1 MAKMLHM
8 CVGVTD
14 MARSE
19 RFYKDVLDLDVRDRY
34 ANEAGWTISYLS
46 NGESAMELEL
56 VVWKTP
62 GLTYAPPGQDIHV
75 AVAVDDLEAE
85 HARVSKIARTEAI
98 TPVVFD
104 GREVARYFF
113 AADPDGNWIEF
124 MSGDG
129 RFG

>member
-62 GLTYAPPGQDIHV
+62 GLTYAPPGQDTTLHD
-75 AVAVDDLEAE
+75 ANLKRAD
-85 HARVSKIARTEAI
+85 
-98 TPVVFD
+98 
-104 GREVARYFF
+104 
-113 AADPDGNWIEF
+113 AAD
-124 MSGDG
+124 
-129 RFG
+129 